1 MGLVSV
7 NIPASME
14 AEEEERHMERGFVVW
29 LTGLPASGKT
39 TIARELERELK
50 DRGLKVEVM
59 DGDEVRQGLSRDLG
73 FSKEDREKHA
83 MRVAYVSKLLARNGV
98 AVIVA
103 LISPYRSFREAIRR
117 DIKDFI
123 EVYVKCPVEECARR
137 DPKGLYA
144 RALAGE
150 IPDFTGVNDPYEEPE
165 NPELVLDTLAE
176 STRESVGKLLSWL
189 SEKGYLDGATR

>member
-1 MGLVSV
+1 
-7 NIPASME
+7 
-14 AEEEERHMERGFVVW
+14 MERGFVVW

-39 TIARELERELK
+39 TIARELERELR
-50 DRGLKVEVM
+50 DRGLRVEVM

-176 STRESVGKLLSWL
+176 STRESVDKLLSWL
-189 SEKGYLDGATR
+189 SKKGYLDGATR

>member
-1 MGLVSV
+1 MDK
-7 NIPASME
+7 
-14 AEEEERHMERGFVVW
+14 GFVVW

-39 TIARELERELK
+39 TIARELERALRE
-50 DRGLKVEVM
+50 RGLKVEVM

-117 DIKDFI
+117 DIEDFI

-144 RALAGE
+144 RAMAGE

-165 NPELVLDTLAE
+165 NPELMLDTFQE
-176 STRESVGKLLSWL
+176 TTRESVEKLLSWL
-189 SEKGYLDGATR
+189 SENGYLDSTGP

>member
-1 MGLVSV
+1 MDK
-7 NIPASME
+7 
-14 AEEEERHMERGFVVW
+14 GFVVW

-39 TIARELERELK
+39 TIARGLERELRA
-50 DRGLKVEVM
+50 RGLRVEVM

-103 LISPYRSFREAIRR
+103 LISPYRSFRETIRKE
-117 DIKDFI
+117 IEHFI
-123 EVYVKCPVEECARR
+123 EVFVKCPVEECARR

-144 RALAGE
+144 KALAGE
-150 IPDFTGVNDPYEEPE
+150 IREFTGVDDPYEEPD
-165 NPELVLDTLAE
+165 NPELVLDTVAE
-176 STRESVGKLLSWL
+176 TTEESVAKVLAWL
-189 SEKGYLDGATR
+189 GEHGYLAAAEERI

>member
-1 MGLVSV
+1 MD
-7 NIPASME
+7 
-14 AEEEERHMERGFVVW
+14 RGFVVW

-39 TIARELERELK
+39 TIARELERALRE
-50 DRGLKVEVM
+50 RGLKVEVM

-103 LISPYRSFREAIRR
+103 LISPYRSFREGVRR
-117 DIKDFI
+117 EIENFV
-123 EVYVKCPVEECARR
+123 EVYVRCPVEECSRR

-165 NPELVLDTLAE
+165 NPEVVLDTLQE
-176 STRESVGKLLSWL
+176 NTQESVGKLLSWL
-189 SEKGYLDGATR
+189 SENGYLDSTGP

>member
-1 MGLVSV
+1 MVGKGAGGGSW
-7 NIPASME
+7 PMD
-14 AEEEERHMERGFVVW
+14 RGFVVW

-39 TIARELERELK
+39 TIARELERALRE
-50 DRGLKVEVM
+50 RGLKVEVM

-103 LISPYRSFREAIRR
+103 LISPYRSFREGVRR
-117 DIKDFI
+117 EIENFV
-123 EVYVKCPVEECARR
+123 EVYVRCPVEECSRR

-165 NPELVLDTLAE
+165 NPEVVLDTLQE
-176 STRESVGKLLSWL
+176 NTQESVGKLLSWL
-189 SEKGYLDGATR
+189 SENGYLDSTGP